1 MKRLVGYDLNGW
13 SDFSARNWLE
23 VPGQETLENQDQVV
37 QGGIGSVVVAVQESP
52 QGTEFIGGM
61 QAQRAPHGRG
71 ACVFRSIRPPIP
83 TTSAHLFRSIRPP
96 VMRCCEA
103 AFFSYQV

>member
-1 MKRLVGYDLNGW
+1 MGRWKTV
-13 SDFSARNWLE
+13 
-23 VPGQETLENQDQVV
+23 
-37 QGGIGSVVVAVQESP
+37 IGSKLKVRTFKNQK
-52 QGTEFIGGM
+52 TEANIGV
-61 QAQRAPHGRG
+61 RVLN
-71 ACVFRSIRPPIP
+71 CVFRSIRPPIP